1 MDIAKL
7 KSELVTDPESM
18 GYAAL
23 SDADASVALNIANR
37 DYTVPLNSRTALEWA
52 MRTGRLADIEAAS
65 TTTGT
70 PAIQAIAIGVK
81 HLLSR
86 ADTEI
91 DMSDPDHVAMIDGL
105 VAGGVLDAA
114 NKAELVTMA
123 TSQRSRADEL
133 SLGQVRVGHVQEARR

>member
-7 KSELVTDPESM
+7 KTELVTDPESM

-23 SDADASVALNIANR
+23 SDADAAVAINLADR
-37 DYTVPLNSRTALEWA
+37 DYTIPLNSRTSLSWA
-52 MRTGRLADIEAAS
+52 MRTERLADIETA
-65 TTTGT
+65 TTTGAK
-70 PAIQAIAIGVK
+70 AIQAIALGVK

-105 VAGGVLDAA
+105 VAGGVLDAG
-114 NKAELVTMA
+114 NKAELVAMA
-123 TSQRSRADEL
+123 TSQRSRADEIE
-133 SLGQVRVGHVQEARR
+133 LGKVRVGHVEKARS

>member
-7 KSELVTDPESM
+7 KTELVTDPESM

-23 SDADASVALNIANR
+23 SDADAAGAINLANR
-37 DYTVPLNSRTALEWA
+37 DYTVPLNSRTSLSWA
-52 MRTGRLADIEAAS
+52 MRTGRLADIETA
-65 TTTGT
+65 TTAGT
-70 PAIQAIAIGVK
+70 PAIQAIALGVK
-81 HLLSR
+81 HLLGRS
-86 ADTEI
+86 DTEI

-133 SLGQVRVGHVQEARR
+133 GLGQVRVGHVQEARR

>member
-7 KSELVTDPESM
+7 KTELVTDPESM

-23 SDADASVALNIANR
+23 SDADAAAAINLADR
-37 DYTVPLNSRTALEWA
+37 AYTVPLNSRTSLSWA
-52 MRTGRLADIEAAS
+52 MRTGRLADIETA
-65 TTTGT
+65 TTAGT
-70 PAIQAIAIGVK
+70 PAIQAIALGVK
-81 HLLSR
+81 HLLGRS
-86 ADTEI
+86 DTEI
-91 DMSDPDHVAMIDGL
+91 DMSDSDHVAMIDGL

>member
-1 MDIAKL
+1 MDIDKL
-7 KSELVTDPESM
+7 KSELTVDPESM

-23 SDADASVALNIANR
+23 SDADASAAINLEDR
-37 DYTVPLNSRTALEWA
+37 DYTIPLNSRTSLSWA
-52 MRTGRLADIEAAS
+52 MRTGRLADIETA

-70 PAIQAIAIGVK
+70 PAIQAIALGVR

-114 NKAELVTMA
+114 NKAELVTMS
-123 TSQRSRADEL
+123 TRQRSRADEL
-133 SLGQVRVGHVQEARR
+133 GLGQVRVGNVQEARR

>member
-7 KSELVTDPESM
+7 KTELVTDPESM

-23 SDADASVALNIANR
+23 SDADAAGAINLANR
-37 DYTVPLNSRTALEWA
+37 DYTVPLNSRTSLSWA
-52 MRTGRLADIEAAS
+52 MRTGRLADIETA
-65 TTTGT
+65 TTAGT
-70 PAIQAIAIGVK
+70 PAIQSIALGVK
-81 HLLSR
+81 HLLGRS
-86 ADTEI
+86 DTEI
-91 DMSDPDHVAMIDGL
+91 DMSDSDHVAMIDGL

-133 SLGQVRVGHVQEARR
+133 GLGQVRVGHVQEARR

>member
-7 KSELVTDPESM
+7 KSELTVDPESM

-37 DYTVPLNSRTALEWA
+37 DYTVPLNSRTSLSWA
-52 MRTGRLADIEAAS
+52 MRTGRLADIETA
-65 TTTGT
+65 TTAGT
-70 PAIQAIAIGVK
+70 PAIQAIAIGVQ

-91 DMSDPDHVAMIDGL
+91 DMDNPDHVAMVDGL
-105 VAGGVLDAA
+105 VAGGVIDAG
-114 NKAELVTMA
+114 NKAELVTMS

-133 SLGQVRVGHVQEARR
+133 SLGQVRVGHVEKARS

>member
-1 MDIAKL
+1 MDIDKL
-7 KSELVTDPESM
+7 KTELVTDPESM

-23 SDADASVALNIANR
+23 SDADAAGAINLANR
-37 DYTVPLNSRTALEWA
+37 DYTVPLNSRTSLSWA
-52 MRTGRLADIEAAS
+52 MRTGRLADIETA

-70 PAIQAIAIGVK
+70 PAIQSIALGVK
-81 HLLSR
+81 HLLGRS
-86 ADTEI
+86 DTEI
-91 DMSDPDHVAMIDGL
+91 DMSDSDHVAMIDGL

-133 SLGQVRVGHVQEARR
+133 GLGQVRVGHVQEARR

>member
-7 KSELVTDPESM
+7 KTELVTDPESM

-23 SDADASVALNIANR
+23 SDADAAGAINLANR
-37 DYTVPLNSRTALEWA
+37 DYTVPLNSRTSLSWA
-52 MRTGRLADIEAAS
+52 MRTGRLADIETA

-70 PAIQAIAIGVK
+70 PAIQSIALGVK
-81 HLLSR
+81 HLLGRS
-86 ADTEI
+86 DTEI
-91 DMSDPDHVAMIDGL
+91 DMSDSDHVAMIDGL

-133 SLGQVRVGHVQEARR
+133 GLGQVRVGHVQEARR

>member
-7 KSELVTDPESM
+7 KTELVTDPESM

-23 SDADASVALNIANR
+23 SDADAAGAINLANR
-37 DYTVPLNSRTALEWA
+37 DYTVPLNSRTSLSWA
-52 MRTGRLADIEAAS
+52 MRTGRLADIETA

-70 PAIQAIAIGVK
+70 PAIQSIALGVK
-81 HLLSR
+81 HLLGRS
-86 ADTEI
+86 DTEI
-91 DMSDPDHVAMIDGL
+91 DMSDSDHVAMIDGL

>member
-1 MDIAKL
+1 MDIDKL
-7 KSELVTDPESM
+7 KTELVTDPESM

-37 DYTVPLNSRTALEWA
+37 DYTVPLNSRTSLSWA
-52 MRTGRLADIEAAS
+52 MRTGRLADIETA
-65 TTTGT
+65 TTAGT
-70 PAIQAIAIGVK
+70 PAIQSIALGVK
-81 HLLSR
+81 HLLGRS
-86 ADTEI
+86 DTEI
-91 DMSDPDHVAMIDGL
+91 DMSDSDHVAMIDGL

-133 SLGQVRVGHVQEARR
+133 GLGQVRVGHVQEARR

>member
-7 KSELVTDPESM
+7 KSELTVDPESM
-18 GYAAL
+18 GYAGL
-23 SDADASVALNIANR
+23 SDADAAGAINLANR
-37 DYTVPLNSRTALEWA
+37 DYTVPLNSRTSLSWA
-52 MRTGRLADIEAAS
+52 MRTGRLADIETA
-65 TTTGT
+65 TTAGT
-70 PAIQAIAIGVK
+70 PAIQSIALGVK
-81 HLLSR
+81 HLLGRS
-86 ADTEI
+86 DTEI
-91 DMSDPDHVAMIDGL
+91 DMSDSDHVAMIDGL

>member
-1 MDIAKL
+1 MDIEKL
-7 KSELVTDPESM
+7 KSELTVDPVSM

-23 SDADASVALNIANR
+23 SDADAAVAINLADR
-37 DYTVPLNSRTALEWA
+37 DYTVPLNSRTSLSWA
-52 MRTGRLADIEAAS
+52 MRTGRLADIETA

-70 PAIQAIAIGVK
+70 PAIQAIALGVK

-91 DMSDPDHVAMIDGL
+91 DMSDSDHVAMIDGL
-105 VAGGVLDAA
+105 VAGGVLDAG

-133 SLGQVRVGHVQEARR
+133 GLGHVRVGHIQEARR

>member
-1 MDIAKL
+1 MDIGKL
-7 KSELVTDPESM
+7 KTELVTDPESM

-23 SDADASVALNIANR
+23 SDADASLAINLADR
-37 DYTVPLNSRTALEWA
+37 DYTIPLNSRTSLSWA
-52 MRTGRLADIEAAS
+52 MRTGRLADIETA

-70 PAIQAIAIGVK
+70 PAIQAIALGVK
-81 HLLSR
+81 HLLGRS
-86 ADTEI
+86 DTEI
-91 DMSDPDHVAMIDGL
+91 DMGDSDHVAMIDGL

-133 SLGQVRVGHVQEARR
+133 GLGHVRVGHIQEARR

>member
-7 KSELVTDPESM
+7 KTELVTDPESM

-23 SDADASVALNIANR
+23 SDADAAGAINLANR
-37 DYTVPLNSRTALEWA
+37 DYTVPLNSRTSLSWA
-52 MRTGRLADIEAAS
+52 MRTGRLADIETA
-65 TTTGT
+65 TTAGT
-70 PAIQAIAIGVK
+70 PAIQSIALGVK
-81 HLLSR
+81 HLLGRS
-86 ADTEI
+86 DTEI
-91 DMSDPDHVAMIDGL
+91 DMSDSDHVAMIDGL

>member
-7 KSELVTDPESM
+7 KTELVTDPESM
-18 GYAAL
+18 WYAAL
-23 SDADASVALNIANR
+23 SDADAAGAINLADR
-37 DYTVPLNSRTALEWA
+37 AYTIPLNSRTSLSWA
-52 MRTGRLADIEAAS
+52 MRTERLADIETA
-65 TTTGT
+65 TTTG
-70 PAIQAIAIGVK
+70 AKASQAIALGVK

>member
-1 MDIAKL
+1 MDIDKL
-7 KSELVTDPESM
+7 KTELVTDPESM

-23 SDADASVALNIANR
+23 SDADAAGAINLANR
-37 DYTVPLNSRTALEWA
+37 DYTIPLNSRTSLSWA
-52 MRTGRLADIEAAS
+52 MRTGRLADIETA
-65 TTTGT
+65 TTAGT
-70 PAIQAIAIGVK
+70 PAIQSIALGVK
-81 HLLSR
+81 HLLGRS
-86 ADTEI
+86 DTEI
-91 DMSDPDHVAMIDGL
+91 DMSDSDHVAMIDGL

>member
-52 MRTGRLADIEAAS
+52 MRTGRLADIETAS

-70 PAIQAIAIGVK
+70 PAIQAIAIGVQ

-91 DMSDPDHVAMIDGL
+91 DMDNPDHVAMVDGL
-105 VAGGVLDAA
+105 VAGGVIDAG
-114 NKAELVTMA
+114 NKAELVTMS

-133 SLGQVRVGHVQEARR
+133 SLGQVRVGHVEKARS

>member
-1 MDIAKL
+1 MNIAKL
-7 KSELVTDPESM
+7 KTELVTDPESM

-23 SDADASVALNIANR
+23 SDADAAGAINLANR
-37 DYTVPLNSRTALEWA
+37 DYTVPLDSRTALEWA
-52 MRTGRLADIEAAS
+52 MRTGRLADIETAS

-70 PAIQAIAIGVK
+70 PAIQAIAIGVQ

-91 DMSDPDHVAMIDGL
+91 DMDNPDHVAMVDGL
-105 VAGGVLDAA
+105 VAGGVIDAG
-114 NKAELVTMA
+114 NKAELVTMS

-133 SLGQVRVGHVQEARR
+133 SLGQVRVGHVEKARS

>member
-7 KSELVTDPESM
+7 KTELVTDPESM

-23 SDADASVALNIANR
+23 SDADAAVAINLADR
-37 DYTVPLNSRTALEWA
+37 DYTIPLNSRTSLSWA
-52 MRTGRLADIEAAS
+52 MRTGRLADIETA
-65 TTTGT
+65 TTAGT
-70 PAIQAIAIGVK
+70 PAIQAIALGVK

>member
-7 KSELVTDPESM
+7 KTELVTDPESM

-23 SDADASVALNIANR
+23 SDAAAAAAINLANR
-37 DYTVPLNSRTALEWA
+37 DYTVPLNSRTSLSWA
-52 MRTGRLADIEAAS
+52 MRTERLADIETA
-65 TTTGT
+65 TTTGAK
-70 PAIQAIAIGVK
+70 AIQAIALGVK